1 MEQRSCSP
9 LLRQEFWSLD
19 AQQKD
24 FQDLLPPAQAMTL
37 GSPLQMFEQEE
48 LLVRKTAVSSMQQ
61 PGQEFP
67 DPQHQ
72 ALKK

>member
-1 MEQRSCSP
+1 
-9 LLRQEFWSLD
+9 
-19 AQQKD
+19 
-24 FQDLLPPAQAMTL
+24 
-37 GSPLQMFEQEE
+37 MFEQEE

-61 PGQEFP
+61 PEPEFP